1 MKVTAEKVLRQAGFV
16 RETARRI
23 AHEPALGR
31 DLPRLLATRGRGTMR
46 LRLPWLPFR
55 VIDELEC
62 VVGPGSRVFEYG
74 GGGST
79 LWFLDR
85 GAVVVT
91 VEHQPKWTAVLERSI
106 ASDNWKLLTRSLADG
121 YAHYAN
127 AILSYPDDW
136 FDVVVVDGR
145 ARPRCVARS
154 RSKVKP
160 GGLLLVDDVDR
171 RRYADAVRNVDWPR
185 RDVIG
190 LAPAKISLAHT
201 AVLTR
206 PLT

>member
-1 MKVTAEKVLRQAGFV
+1 MKVSAEKVRRQAGFV

-23 AHEPALGR
+23 AREPSLGR
-31 DLPRLLATRGRGTMR
+31 ELPRLLATGGRSTIR

-55 VIDELEC
+55 VIDELEG
-62 VVGPGSRVFEYG
+62 VVGPGTRVFEYG

-91 VEHQPKWTAVLERSI
+91 VEHQSKWAAVLEGSI
-106 ASDNWKLLTRSLADG
+106 ASDNWTMLVRSLAEG

-127 AILSYPDDW
+127 AILAYPDDW

-154 RSKVKP
+154 LSKVKP
-160 GGLLLVDDVDR
+160 GGRLLVDDVNR
-171 RRYADAVRNVDWPR
+171 QRYADAVREVNWPR

-190 LAPAKISLAHT
+190 FAPAKVSLGHT

-206 PLT
+206 PRA